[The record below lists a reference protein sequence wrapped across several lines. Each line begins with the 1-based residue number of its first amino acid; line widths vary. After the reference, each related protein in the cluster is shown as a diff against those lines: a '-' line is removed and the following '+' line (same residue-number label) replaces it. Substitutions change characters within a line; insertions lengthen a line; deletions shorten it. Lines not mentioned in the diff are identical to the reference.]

1 MAEVIINMK
10 HIEKRYNNVPVLTV
24 QDLEIEKGDFL
35 TVIGSS
41 GCGKTTLL
49 KMINGL
55 IQPDTGNVAVNGT
68 DISQA
73 DLISLR
79 RSIGYCIQGSIL
91 FPHMTVEENVS
102 YVPDLLNGRNK
113 TKTRQ
118 AVSKWLKIVGL
129 GDDLR
134 SRYPSELSGG
144 QQQRVG
150 IARALAASPEI
161 LLMDEP
167 FGAVDSI
174 TRKQLQTEIKEIHEK
189 TGVTVVFVTHDISE
203 ALYLGTKVLVLDHG
217 QIQQY
222 DTPQNIIHAPEND
235 FVKNLLKDGFHYPEE
250 EVS

>member
-1 MAEVIINMK
+1 MAEIIINMK

-68 DISQA
+68 DISQT

-134 SRYPSELSGG
+134 SR
-144 QQQRVG
+144 
-150 IARALAASPEI
+150 
-161 LLMDEP
+161 
-167 FGAVDSI
+167 
-174 TRKQLQTEIKEIHEK
+174 
-189 TGVTVVFVTHDISE
+189 
-203 ALYLGTKVLVLDHG
+203 
-217 QIQQY
+217 
-222 DTPQNIIHAPEND
+222 
-235 FVKNLLKDGFHYPEE
+235 
-250 EVS
+250 